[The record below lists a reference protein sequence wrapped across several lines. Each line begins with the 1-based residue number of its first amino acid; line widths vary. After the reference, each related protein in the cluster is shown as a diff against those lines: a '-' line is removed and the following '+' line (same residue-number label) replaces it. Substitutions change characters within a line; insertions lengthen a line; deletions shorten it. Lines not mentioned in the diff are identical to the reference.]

1 MKVFQ
6 THSKKLTWKKLISMY
21 GAFFCSTFCFTLNG
35 VLDLK
40 QRRDFDVGD
49 VTWFCPKVSGI
60 SSFFKQLAYIVKKK
74 EKGFDL
80 LITS

>member
-1 MKVFQ
+1 
-6 THSKKLTWKKLISMY
+6 MY
-21 GAFFCSTFCFTLNG
+21 GAVFCSTFCFTLNG
-35 VLDLK
+35 ELDLK

-74 EKGFDL
+74 GKRF
-80 LITS
+80 

>member
-1 MKVFQ
+1 M
-6 THSKKLTWKKLISMY
+6 HSKKLTQKKLICTY
-21 GAFFCSTFCFTLNG
+21 EAVFCSTLCFTLNG
-35 VLDLK
+35 VLDLQ
-40 QRRDFDVGD
+40 QRRDFDVGE